1 MNARTASLAFCFRN
15 LAALLAIG
23 ASLFTPACVAESDE
37 DGAAAE
43 DESCTVSETRECEVS
58 ADWTAQGVLGVQTCL
73 AVEGEDP
80 QWGGCEM
87 SGSSTPL
94 VLSFDRAPITFGAD
108 ASASFDLT
116 GSTMS
121 VVTDWP
127 AAITPWLALDRDGNG
142 TIDHGGE
149 LFGSATR
156 LSSGARAQHGFEALR
171 ELDSNGDGRLSA
183 ADEAFGKLVT
193 WSDHDGN
200 RATSAGELSS
210 LSALGIVAIDLGVTL
225 APRCDSRGNC
235 EGERASFRFV
245 GNDGQERVGEVVDVY
260 LAHQ

>member
-1 MNARTASLAFCFRN
+1 MTARTASLAHCFRN

-23 ASLFTPACVAESDE
+23 ASLFTPACVVENEE
-37 DGAAAE
+37 DGAAE
-43 DESCTVSETRECEVS
+43 DESCAVSETRECEVS
-58 ADWTAQGVLGVQTCL
+58 PDWTAQGVFGMQTCME
-73 AVEGEDP
+73 VEGEAEP
-80 QWGGCEM
+80 QWGGCQM

-94 VLSFDRAPITFGAD
+94 VLSFDRAPVHFSAD

-142 TIDHGGE
+142 AIDDGGE

-156 LSSGARAQHGFEALR
+156 LSSGARAQQGFEALR
-171 ELDSNGDGRLSA
+171 ELDTNGDGRLSA

-193 WSDHDGN
+193 WSDRDGN
-200 RATSAGELSS
+200 RVSSARELEG
-210 LSALGIVAIDLGVTL
+210 LSALGIVEIDLGAKL
-225 APRCDSRGNC
+225 APRCDARGNC
-235 EGERASFRFV
+235 EGERATFRFV
-245 GNDGQERVGEVVDVY
+245 GSEGQERVGEVLDVY